1 MKKTLFA
8 ALVALMTAITALA
21 TDTHPVN
28 ISITLRNGETVTY
41 SAAQMDSVRF
51 VGGRFGEETGAIGV
65 KIYPTGSKQSVDYLY
80 SQMTAMTCSEPS
92 NSLTFR
98 RATSKTDLVAGKRY
112 IIVYE
117 GGNIALPNNVSSN
130 NSVKLGQAV
139 TISNNTIVL
148 EGNDHGVGIF
158 TLGEGY
164 TLEYSNP
171 SLSGTY
177 YLSLAADNSGLR
189 ATNNAKNWTIGFNGN
204 NAEIVANDGTDDR
217 WIREFDSTNG
227 ADFRTYKTTI
237 TNGNPIQLYVEDD
250 GSASVVATPTFSPQG
265 GTYTSAQSVTISTT
279 TSGATI
285 YYTTNGTTPTSNS
298 NRYTGAITVSSTTTI
313 KAIAIKDGVSST
325 VATATFVI
333 SASGNNNVNANWN
346 IAGLGIPMSKGDPT
360 FTNKSTDDYS
370 WRLEFPHINTAN
382 GNQRVVKAVSTYG
395 INYSIE
401 WDNNLIANRWTCY
414 TMCSKNNASNVSRSD
429 DFKADPE
436 VTVSPSNFYTQSSTY
451 SRGHLCPSADRLAS
465 KDQNKQTFFM
475 TNMQPQYQN
484 HNGGVWATLE
494 GYVRTKWQPANNTD
508 TLYVVKAA
516 TIANVTINNTT
527 STGIITTTTDK
538 EGHTLVVPKYFY
550 MAFLYYDKSA
560 NSYKAFAL
568 WTEHLSSNNPNAAT
582 VINSRI
588 SIDELERRTGID
600 FFCNLPDDIEATV
613 EATATYWDNSR

>member
-28 ISITLRNGETVTY
+28 IIITLKNGETVTY

-51 VGGRFGEETGAIGV
+51 VGGQFGETGAIGV
-65 KIYPTGSKQSVDYLY
+65 KIYPTGSKRSVDYLY
-80 SQMTAMTCSEPS
+80 SQMTDMTCSEPS

-98 RATSKTDLVAGKRY
+98 RATSETDLVAGKRY

-117 GGNIALPNNVSSN
+117 GGNMAMAGTTGKQEITIIN
-130 NSVKLGQAV
+130 NSTTLE
-139 TISNNTIVL
+139 NNTNV
-148 EGNDHGVGIF
+148 DIF
-158 TLGEGY
+158 TLGVIDGGW
-164 TLEYSNP
+164 TLHNGTKYLTTKTSGTELTSSDNADTWTISVNIDNGNASIYGGLSSNKRYIRYFESTNP
-171 SLSGTY
+171 SNSNFRGYQSENQSDTY
-177 YLSLAADNSGLR
+177 S
-189 ATNNAKNWTIGFNGN
+189 
-204 NAEIVANDGTDDR
+204 
-217 WIREFDSTNG
+217 
-227 ADFRTYKTTI
+227 
-237 TNGNPIQLYVEDD
+237 IQLYVEDD

-436 VTVSPSNFYTQSSTY
+436 VTVSPSNSYTQSSTY

-494 GYVRTKWQPANNTD
+494 G
-508 TLYVVKAA
+508 
-516 TIANVTINNTT
+516 
-527 STGIITTTTDK
+527 
-538 EGHTLVVPKYFY
+538 
-550 MAFLYYDKSA
+550 
-560 NSYKAFAL
+560 
-568 WTEHLSSNNPNAAT
+568 
-582 VINSRI
+582 
-588 SIDELERRTGID
+588 
-600 FFCNLPDDIEATV
+600 
-613 EATATYWDNSR
+613 